1 MKLKPR
7 LKLFFR
13 NNYGNEYVAKVL
25 YGMILLFVA
34 LFGISTSGISSGYLA
49 SMELFIALL
58 AIIIAEDYAEFIG
71 FTIKNSAF

>member
-1 MKLKPR
+1 
-7 LKLFFR
+7 
-13 NNYGNEYVAKVL
+13 
-25 YGMILLFVA
+25 MILLFVA